1 MAMRKKILVVDDS
14 PFFLERMKD
23 LLLGM
28 NFSVV
33 TCDNGQKAVKII
45 VRDHDN
51 LGMIITDLQMPEM
64 DGFKFLK
71 WLKDQPYADDMPVLV
86 LTGAYDLTEIVG
98 SLNEYGVRGLL
109 DKGSHPHHL
118 ISRINTIL
126 FPEIVNKRKH
136 ERVSVHLPVSF
147 ECENDTKSAIIT
159 NLSLGGCFL
168 FSKELTDSDV
178 EITINVK
185 FPDINIELSLK
196 GRVVWSLGGK
206 DWQGKQP
213 SLEGMGVHWVDL
225 TSNDKL
231 ILESY
236 IGEKLKEERLYDM
249 LLP

>member
-71 WLKDQPYADDMPVLV
+71 WLKDQPYADDLPVLV

-136 ERVSVHLPVSF
+136 ERVSVHLPVTF
-147 ECENDTKSAIIT
+147 EWGNEEKNAIIT
-159 NLSLGGCFL
+159 NLSLGGSFL
-168 FSKELTDSDV
+168 FTINMADSDA
-178 EITINVK
+178 EITIKVK
-185 FPDINIELSLK
+185 FPVINTELFLK

-225 TSNDKL
+225 TSDDKL

>member
-23 LLLGM
+23 LLTGM
-28 NFSVV
+28 SFDIV

-45 VRDHDN
+45 VREHEN
-51 LGMIITDLQMPEM
+51 LGLIITDLQMPEM

-71 WLKDQPYADDMPVLV
+71 WLKEQVYADDLPVLV

-98 SLNEYGVRGLL
+98 SLSEYGVKGLL

-126 FPEIVNKRKH
+126 FPEIRNQRKH
-136 ERVSVHLPVSF
+136 ERVSVHLPVGFDLEGNSY
-147 ECENDTKSAIIT
+147 KALIT
-159 NLSLGGCFL
+159 NVSLGGCFL
-168 FSKELTDSDV
+168 ETKEILDPDAN
-178 EITINVK
+178 ITVSLE
-185 FPDINIELSLK
+185 FPKMKSNLSLK
-196 GRVVWSLGGK
+196 AKVVWGLGGSSWK
-206 DWQGKQP
+206 GKQP
-213 SLEGMGVHWVDL
+213 SLEGMGIHWSEMTAD
-225 TSNDKL
+225 DKL